1 MDHLKLI
8 WCLIVKRTMRPLSIV
23 KFYVIIDTLCEL
35 LFRFVLCTINLF
47 PLHEREKRLHD
58 SIVMG
63 LAWSRKRLDNLV
75 HP

>member
-1 MDHLKLI
+1 MDRLKLI
-8 WCLIVKRTMRPLSIV
+8 WRLIVKRAMRPLSIV
-23 KFYVIIDTLCEL
+23 KFYVVFNAFFEL
-35 LFRFVLCTINLF
+35 LLGFVLCTIDF
-47 PLHEREKRLHD
+47 FSLHEREKRLHD